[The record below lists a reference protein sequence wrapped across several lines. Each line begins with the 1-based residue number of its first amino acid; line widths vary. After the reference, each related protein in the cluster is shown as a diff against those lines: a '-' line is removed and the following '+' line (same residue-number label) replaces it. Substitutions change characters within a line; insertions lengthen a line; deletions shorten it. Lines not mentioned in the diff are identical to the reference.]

1 MRSSAARQ
9 EHRALSRATIPGACR
24 GLGEAWLWH
33 RGAKE
38 LGREANTPVGK
49 TLGVPEQ
56 GAQAQSQ
63 LAGALEAGVSYP
75 FRGRQSLS
83 QAGRKIG
90 LLASTLIRAQMKIKR
105 LEIQCTVWN
114 GVFLGKI

>member
-49 TLGVPEQ
+49 MLGVSVVLVFCE
-56 GAQAQSQ
+56 S
-63 LAGALEAGVSYP
+63 GVHGICFEMCFSH
-75 FRGRQSLS
+75 
-83 QAGRKIG
+83 
-90 LLASTLIRAQMKIKR
+90 
-105 LEIQCTVWN
+105 
-114 GVFLGKI
+114 